1 MPAFTAIAAIIISEV
16 GGITLAAAVG
26 SAGLSFLTSVVATG
40 LAIVTSRLISGV
52 GASGGSGAQNQG
64 VRIQLPPATENKVP
78 VIYGSAFTQGI
89 VTDARI
95 SNENKTMTYVL
106 TLGEVCETT
115 STYTVGGIY
124 WNDQKLNFATNGYT
138 VESSV
143 LSDGTTSTSFNG
155 LIRTWVYAGGS
166 SSTYQI
172 FGPSTPVPAYS
183 IVPDTTSSY
192 AMTNL
197 IFAVMQLDYNSDKG
211 VTALPAMTFE
221 LTNSLK
227 NPGLVW
233 LDYMTSQRYGAGFS
247 SGEVDL
253 VTSVSTTTSTSL
265 YSISN
270 QIPPNQYDFTGITTS
285 TQKRYEINGVLST
298 GDTVKTN
305 LDKINLAS
313 ASWTTYDHKLG
324 QWRVTPN
331 YPLTTDQLA
340 GLRVFDDD
348 VIIGDLTV
356 TATNLEDIY
365 NQLEVTYANRG
376 LRDQSDYFRS
386 SVDAGELNALE
397 PVNVLR
403 MQTALC
409 NNGIHAARI
418 GLIELKQSRV
428 DLLITFQTDYSG
440 LQTEAGDV
448 IKVTSDIYGFNEK
461 LFRVTRVRETEGA
474 DGTISSEITALEYKA
489 TIYADEV
496 LLDGQNKPYSDIPSQ
511 GTSLSLPPPSTP
523 VLTSITT
530 STQSPRFT
538 ISTTIDP
545 TSGPTNEV
553 QLFYATTST
562 GNYFLLQSSNPASGT
577 FAAGQ
582 TVAFPL
588 TGLGAGTYLFK
599 ARTGLN
605 SRYSSLS
612 NASNVIHW
620 SPTIDYG
627 SIT

>member
-1 MPAFTAIAAIIISEV
+1 MPAFTAIASILIAEI

-52 GASGGSGAQNQG
+52 GANGGSGAQNQG

-78 VIYGSAFTQGI
+78 IIYGNAFTQGI

-95 SNENKTMTYVL
+95 GNANKTMTYVL

-124 WNDQKLNFATNGYT
+124 WNDQKLNFATDGYT

-155 LIRTWVYAGGS
+155 LIRTWVWAGGS
-166 SSTYQI
+166 SSTYQV

-183 IVPDTTSSY
+183 IIPDTTSSY

-227 NPGLVW
+227 NPGEVW
-233 LDYMTSQRYGAGFS
+233 VDYMTSTRYGAGFGRS
-247 SGEVDL
+247 EVDL
-253 VTSVSTTTSTSL
+253 VTSISTTTSTSL

-270 QIPPNQYDFTGITTS
+270 QIPPNQYDFTGVTTS
-285 TQKRYEINGVLST
+285 TQVRYQINGVLST

-331 YPLTTDQLA
+331 YALSA
-340 GLRVFDDD
+340 GEKAALRVYNDEN
-348 VIIGDLTV
+348 IIGEITV
-356 TATNLEDIY
+356 TATALEDIY
-365 NQLEVTYANRG
+365 NQLEVSYANRG
-376 LRDQSDYFRS
+376 LRDQTDYFRS
-386 SVDAGELNALE
+386 SVDAGELNAFE
-397 PVNVLR
+397 PVNSLR
-403 MQTALC
+403 MQSNLT

-428 DLLITFQTDYSG
+428 DLVISFQTDYSG
-440 LQTEAGDV
+440 LQTEDGDV
-448 IKVTSDIYGFNEK
+448 IKVNSDIYGFTEK

-474 DGTISSEITALEYKA
+474 DGTLTSEITALEYSD
-489 TIYADEV
+489 TIYTDEV

-511 GTSLSLPPPSTP
+511 GTSQSLPPPSTP

-562 GNYFLLQSSNPASGT
+562 GNYFLLQSSNPAGGS
-577 FAAGQ
+577 FAAGD
-582 TVAFPL
+582 TVAFPIV
-588 TGLGAGTYLFK
+588 GLSAGTYLFK

-612 NASNVIHW
+612 NASNVLRW

>member
-1 MPAFTAIAAIIISEV
+1 MPAFTAIAAILISEI

-52 GASGGSGAQNQG
+52 GANGGSGTQNQG

-78 VIYGSAFTQGI
+78 IIYGNAFTQGI

-95 SNENKTMTYVL
+95 GNANKTMTYVL
-106 TLGEVCETT
+106 TLGETCETT

-124 WNDQKLNFATNGYT
+124 WNDQKLNFAADGYT
-138 VESSV
+138 VESST

-155 LIRTWVYAGGS
+155 LIRAWVWAGGS

-172 FGPSTPVPAYS
+172 FGPSTPVSAYS
-183 IVPDTTSSY
+183 IIPDTTSSY

-211 VTALPAMTFE
+211 VTALPAITFE
-221 LTNSLK
+221 LTNSLR
-227 NPGLVW
+227 NPGQVW
-233 LDYMTSQRYGAGFS
+233 LDYMTSSRYGAGFS
-247 SGEVDL
+247 SSEVDL
-253 VTSVSTTTSTSL
+253 VTSISATTSTSL

-270 QIPPNQYDFTGITTS
+270 QIPPNQYDFTGVTTS
-285 TQKRYEINGVLST
+285 SQVRYEINGVLST

-324 QWRVTPN
+324 KWRVTPS
-331 YPLTTDQLA
+331 YALSAGQKA
-340 GLRVFDDD
+340 GLRVYNDDN
-348 VIIGDLTV
+348 IIGDITV
-356 TATNLEDIY
+356 TATALEDIY
-365 NQLEVTYANRG
+365 NQLEVSYANRG
-376 LRDQSDYFRS
+376 LRDQTDYFRS
-386 SVDAGELNALE
+386 SVDAGQLNAFE

-403 MQTALC
+403 MQSNLT

-428 DLLITFQTDYSG
+428 DLVISFQTDYSG

-448 IKVTSDIYGFNEK
+448 VKVTSGIYGFDQK
-461 LFRVTRVRETEGA
+461 LFRVTRVRETEGG
-474 DGTISSEITALEYKA
+474 DGTLSSEINALEYNDS
-489 TIYADEV
+489 IYTDEV

-511 GTSLSLPPPSTP
+511 GTSQSLPPPSTP
-523 VLTSITT
+523 VLSSITT
-530 STQSPRFT
+530 STQTPRFT

-562 GNYFLLQSSNPASGT
+562 GNYFLLQSSNPASGS
-577 FAAGQ
+577 FAAGD
-582 TVAFPL
+582 TVAFPIV
-588 TGLGAGTYLFK
+588 GLSAGTYLFK

-612 NASNVIHW
+612 NASNVIRW

-627 SIT
+627 SII